1 MQNNNLQKTRFQL
14 TILFTVSIFCIV
26 FILGAAFFTFRYA
39 KTFQFQQ
46 REFRGETQRYI
57 QDISQKE
64 DILDFLGFEE
74 ETEKF
79 DDVFQRQK
87 NPNNTLRGR
96 PLSYFIISQSGDI
109 LQKSIREEINLE
121 ILLEAKHWKH
131 SYENGVFVR
140 KDTVQ
145 YFLEDA
151 IIFFYK
157 KHSYPFATY
166 LSDIGIFTIFLLLFS
181 SLFYWLSYRLI
192 GKALIPVEKN
202 LSDMKDFIHNA
213 GHELKTPIAVLRGN
227 LQILQAEKKKDPQLI
242 EQGIQEVDRL
252 NALIEGLIELA
263 ETWKNSQ
270 KEHLDISKEIG
281 LIIQEFDGLITS
293 KNIIIKNTVSKDVS
307 LYVNRE
313 EMYVLVSNLLK
324 NAITYNKKKW
334 KVDISF
340 KNNSLI
346 ITDTGLWIPQE
357 ELEKIFER
365 FYQGVSARS
374 NEGFGIWLSLVK
386 KIVDANG
393 WKIEVKST
401 KGEGTEFRVM
411 F

>member
-1 MQNNNLQKTRFQL
+1 M
-14 TILFTVSIFCIV
+14 
-26 FILGAAFFTFRYA
+26 
-39 KTFQFQQ
+39 
-46 REFRGETQRYI
+46 
-57 QDISQKE
+57 
-64 DILDFLGFEE
+64 
-74 ETEKF
+74 
-79 DDVFQRQK
+79 
-87 NPNNTLRGR
+87 
-96 PLSYFIISQSGDI
+96 
-109 LQKSIREEINLE
+109 
-121 ILLEAKHWKH
+121 
-131 SYENGVFVR
+131 
-140 KDTVQ
+140 
-145 YFLEDA
+145 
-151 IIFFYK
+151 
-157 KHSYPFATY
+157 
-166 LSDIGIFTIFLLLFS
+166 
-181 SLFYWLSYRLI
+181 
-192 GKALIPVEKN
+192 
-202 LSDMKDFIHNA
+202 
-213 GHELKTPIAVLRGN
+213 
-227 LQILQAEKKKDPQLI
+227 
-242 EQGIQEVDRL
+242 
-252 NALIEGLIELA
+252 
-263 ETWKNSQ
+263 
-270 KEHLDISKEIG
+270 
-281 LIIQEFDGLITS
+281 
-293 KNIIIKNTVSKDVS
+293 VSKDVS